1 MRKVVLMLAMSL
13 TCSNAIA
20 EWTKVYEH
28 SKATL
33 YVNLTTIQ
41 RDENLVKMWS
51 MSDYNLTQY
60 SHFKKPYRSIKSQA
74 EYDCN
79 EKTRRTVSITYYS
92 GKKSKGEVVYSN
104 AYFDKPWL
112 KVAQSSSEGL
122 EWEIAC
128 KVSPGHP

>member
-13 TCSNAIA
+13 TCSNEIA

-60 SHFKKPYRSIKSQA
+60 SHFKKPY
-74 EYDCN
+74 
-79 EKTRRTVSITYYS
+79 
-92 GKKSKGEVVYSN
+92 
-104 AYFDKPWL
+104 
-112 KVAQSSSEGL
+112 
-122 EWEIAC
+122 
-128 KVSPGHP
+128 